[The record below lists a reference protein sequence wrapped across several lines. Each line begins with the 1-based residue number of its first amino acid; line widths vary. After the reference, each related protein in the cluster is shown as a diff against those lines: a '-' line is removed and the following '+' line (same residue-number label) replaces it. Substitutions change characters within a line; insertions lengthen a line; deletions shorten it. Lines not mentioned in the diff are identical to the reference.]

1 MTPEEWQALKGI
13 LETAM
18 ELGASERA
26 AYIASKPPSTRRE
39 LESLVRAYEERG
51 ELFEAPCAGIPMA
64 PPASDARLVG
74 KQFGPY
80 RVLELLGEGGMGSV
94 WLAERV
100 DGLFTRR
107 VALKLVHPALMG
119 RVMGERV
126 TREREILASLNHPN
140 IAQLLDAGFAHD
152 GQPYLALEYVAGT
165 QITTYCDER
174 GLSIAARLQL
184 FRQVL
189 SAVQYAH
196 IHLVIHRDL
205 KPSNILVTADGQ
217 VRLLDFGIAKL
228 LTKGEA
234 RETDLTLMGGRA
246 LTPDYA
252 APEQMTGA
260 PITTAADVYALGVM
274 LYELLTGERPYKLK
288 RDSRGALEE
297 AILQA
302 DPAAPSRAAL
312 SEAAAAA
319 RGTTSKKLAR
329 TLRGDL
335 DTIVFKALKKSP
347 GERYSTAESFGEDIA
362 RHLRGEAVLA
372 QRDTAAYRT
381 IKFARR
387 HWIAISVVSALI
399 LTLAAG
405 LAATTYEATVAAA
418 QRDAALQAQ
427 LRSLTQTADA
437 RFRDA
442 DVPGAMSIILEVL
455 PHQGVSHEYTP
466 EALSVFQQSRAA
478 DGQILAITGHT
489 DVVEAAAFSPDARLI
504 VTASDDK
511 TARIWDSA
519 TGLELLQLRGHTNR
533 VPTAAFSPDGK
544 RIVTASL
551 DKTARIWDVATGK
564 EISQLSGHTGGV
576 WSAAFSPDGQRVVTA
591 SSDKTARIWDAGT
604 GRELVQ
610 LTGHTQRLWSA
621 AFSPDGRSIVTASF
635 DKSARTWDAATGR
648 QLLMIVGH
656 TDLVATAAYS
666 PDGKRIV
673 TASLDQTARI
683 WDAATGQQLLLLN
696 GYKERVLS
704 AAFSPDGTQIV
715 TASYDKTA
723 RTWDSTTGKQMLLLS
738 GHTGRVNCAA
748 FSPDGKRIVTASY
761 DKTARTWD
769 AVTSQEVLTL
779 RGHTDRVW
787 SAGFSPDGARV
798 VTTSFDRSARVW
810 DASSGREIAQ
820 LLGHENLVV
829 TGSFSPDGGRVL
841 TASNDMTARIWDATT
856 GKEIIVLKAPARIWG
871 AAFSPD
877 GRRVGTATDDNAA
890 RIWDAASGEEKM
902 QFRGHT
908 GRVLSVAFSPDGRR
922 LLTASFDK
930 TARIWDAAT
939 GRQLMQLNGHTDV
952 VEVAAFSFDGRY
964 ILTASDDKT
973 VRIWDAD
980 KGLEVM
986 QLIGHGDSV
995 QAAAFSPDGA
1005 NVVTASFDRTV
1016 RVWETLSGHELMLL
1030 SGHTDLVETAQ
1041 YSPDGARIITA
1052 SDDRT
1057 AKIWD
1062 AHAPA
1067 LNDQI
1072 RWAQAAQ
1079 FDPLSSTERFRLGL
1093 PVEDNVRRFKATASK
1108 CDEAAAAPF
1117 DPERRAAGAML
1128 DQIIPDVAIA
1138 ACAISDEISGDAR
1151 SRYQNG
1157 RAQLA
1162 NGNFSVAKRELEAAL
1177 ARGYRAAGVDLGTL
1191 LANAASGF
1199 LDTAL
1204 AISLYQQAWNEHFTI
1219 AGFELGKLYEHGV
1232 KSPGDRNAYAFA
1244 ADSAKAWVW
1253 YEKAANAGEPNALVR
1268 LAERDTGASLAQGDS
1283 VKRNSLMLES
1293 FKKYAAATER
1303 ARRENWPDD
1312 AWRNWRYRRASL
1324 ARLLARE
1331 GMMHQAANAAAEV
1344 RAPD

>member
-18 ELGASERA
+18 ELGASQRA
-26 AYIASKPPSTRRE
+26 AYIQSQSPAIRRE
-39 LESLVRAYEERG
+39 LESLMRAYDERG
-51 ELFEAPCAGIPMA
+51 ELFEVPCGGVPAA
-64 PPASDARLVG
+64 PPALDARLIG

-80 RVLELLGEGGMGSV
+80 RVLQLLGEGGMGSV

-140 IAQLLDAGFAHD
+140 IAQLLDAGFAQD

-165 QITTYCDER
+165 QLISYCDEK
-174 GLSIAARLQL
+174 GLSIAERLQL

-234 RETDLTLMGGRA
+234 RETDLTLIGGRA

-274 LYELLTGERPYKLK
+274 LYELLTGERPYRLK

-297 AILQA
+297 AILSA

-312 SEAAAAA
+312 SETAAAV
-319 RGTTSKKLAR
+319 RGTTANKLAR

-335 DTIVFKALKKSP
+335 DTIVFKALKKNPS
-347 GERYSTAESFGEDIA
+347 ERYSTAESFSDDIA
-362 RHLRGEAVLA
+362 RYLRGEAVLA

-405 LAATTYEATVAAA
+405 LAATSYEAAVAAA

-466 EALSVFQQSRAA
+466 EALSVFQQARAA

-489 DVVEAAAFSPDARLI
+489 DVVEAAAFSPDGRLI

-511 TARIWDSA
+511 TARIWDSG
-519 TGLELLQLRGHTNR
+519 TGLEILQLRGHTNR
-533 VPTAAFSPDGK
+533 VPTAAFSPDGT

-551 DKTARIWDVATGK
+551 DKTARIWDTATGK
-564 EISQLSGHTGGV
+564 EILQLSGHTGGV

-591 SSDKTARIWDAGT
+591 SSDKTARIWDAVT
-604 GRELVQ
+604 GRELAQ
-610 LTGHTQRLWSA
+610 LTGHSARVWSA
-621 AFSPDGRSIVTASF
+621 AFSPDGRNVVTGSF
-635 DKSARTWDAATGR
+635 DKSARIWDAATGR
-648 QLLMIVGH
+648 QLLVIAGH

-683 WDAATGQQLLLLN
+683 WDASTGQQLVLLN
-696 GYKERVLS
+696 GYKERVMS
-704 AAFSPDGTQIV
+704 AAFSPDGTHIV

-723 RTWDSTTGKQMLLLS
+723 RTWDSATGKQMLLLS

-761 DKTARTWD
+761 DKTARIWD
-769 AVTSQEVLTL
+769 AVTNQEILVL

-787 SAGFSPDGARV
+787 SAAFSPDGARV
-798 VTTSFDRSARVW
+798 VTTSFDKSARVW
-810 DASSGREIAQ
+810 DASSGREITQ

-829 TGSFSPDGGRVL
+829 SGSFSRDGERVL
-841 TASNDMTARIWDATT
+841 TASNDMTARIWEA
-856 GKEIIVLKAPARIWG
+856 GSGRQIMVLNAPARIWG

-877 GRRVGTATDDNAA
+877 GRRIGTATDDNLA
-890 RIWDAASGEEKM
+890 RIWDAASGQEKM
-902 QFRGHT
+902 QMRGHT

-922 LLTASFDK
+922 LVTASFDK
-930 TARIWDAAT
+930 TARIWDVAT

-952 VEVAAFSFDGRY
+952 VEIAAFSFDGRY

-973 VRIWDAD
+973 VRIWDSD

-986 QLIGHGDSV
+986 QLIGHGDAV
-995 QAAAFSPDGA
+995 QTAAFSPDGV

-1016 RVWETLSGHELMLL
+1016 RVWETLSGHALMLL
-1030 SGHTDLVETAQ
+1030 SGHSDLVETAQ
-1041 YSPDGARIITA
+1041 YSADGTRIVTA

-1057 AKIWD
+1057 ARIWD

-1093 PVEDNVRRFKATASK
+1093 PIEDSVRRWTASASK
-1108 CDEAAAAPF
+1108 CDAAAAAPF

-1128 DQIIPDVAIA
+1128 DQIIADVAIA
-1138 ACAISDEISGDAR
+1138 ACTDDDETSGAAR

-1162 NGNFSVAKRELEAAL
+1162 NGNFSVAKREFEAAL
-1177 ARGYRAAGVDLGTL
+1177 ARGYRAARVDLGML
-1191 LANAASGF
+1191 RANPASEF
-1199 LDTAL
+1199 LDAPL
-1204 AISLYQQAWNEHFTI
+1204 AISLYQQAWNEHFAI
-1219 AGFELGKLYEHGV
+1219 AGFELGRLYEHGV
-1232 KSPGDRNAYAFA
+1232 KSPIDRNAYVLA
-1244 ADSAKAWVW
+1244 ADSARAWDW
-1253 YEKAANAGEPNALVR
+1253 YEMAAKAGEPNALVR
-1268 LAERDTGASLAQGDS
+1268 LAERDSAAALAQQDTA
-1283 VKRNSLMLES
+1283 KKHALMLES
-1293 FKKYAAATER
+1293 FKKYAAATEF
-1303 ARRENWPDD
+1303 ARREDWPDD

-1331 GMMHQAANAAAEV
+1331 GMMHQSADAAAEI
-1344 RAPD
+1344 RAHD